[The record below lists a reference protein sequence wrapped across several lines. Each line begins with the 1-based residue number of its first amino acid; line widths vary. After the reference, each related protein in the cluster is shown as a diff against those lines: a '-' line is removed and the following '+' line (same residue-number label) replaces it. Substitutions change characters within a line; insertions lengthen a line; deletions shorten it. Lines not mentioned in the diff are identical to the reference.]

1 VLLVIALGH
10 TDRWSWRWLAVAGA
24 VSYPFYLLH
33 PRIGYTMIRYAY
45 DRTGLPVPL
54 LVAGAILVL
63 LVAAWLVHRLVE
75 RPLGPALRR
84 LIATGPVPARDQLF
98 TPLP

>member
-1 VLLVIALGH
+1 
-10 TDRWSWRWLAVAGA
+10 
-24 VSYPFYLLH
+24 
-33 PRIGYTMIRYAY
+33 MIRYAY

-84 LIATGPVPARDQLF
+84 LIATGPVRFAAGVSMVDGPGRSVLALVPGTTSRDMTIGRESGKGVTLGGRNR
-98 TPLP
+98 LRV